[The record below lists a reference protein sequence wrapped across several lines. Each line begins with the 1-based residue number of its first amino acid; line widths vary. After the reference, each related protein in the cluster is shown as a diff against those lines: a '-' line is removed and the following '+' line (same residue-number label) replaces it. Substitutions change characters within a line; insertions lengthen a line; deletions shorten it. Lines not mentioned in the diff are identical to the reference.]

1 MRPVLEGRSSGSPRR
16 ARLALPVGD
25 PQHGTVTGDETN
37 DGAEPA
43 VDAPARTAPR
53 RRRRILVVAMAAV
66 LVLVAVLVAVRIAGS
81 GAEPAP
87 VARSATPTSTPTAT
101 PTPTLT
107 GHPLDDRGYDLTGL
121 PTADVF
127 AVIPA
132 LPVDDEPDGGTTG
145 DVAQPLAA
153 GAPVFAEPGQ
163 EPVAALPREL
173 PYEGSIV
180 PIIEREEHWVRVLLV
195 GRSGLPS
202 QGTSGQL
209 TGWLRAADVEISSLD
224 TTIEVSISA
233 RTIDIVTASGRERV
247 PGEFA
252 WGTEATPTPIGRTFV
267 MSVRTASSLA
277 YTRGHPIVYL
287 AVQSPTLDGFGGID
301 VAITAFHYHDTH
313 TGQISNGCLRVG
325 AETIDRLTQVPA
337 GTTVRILP

>member
-1 MRPVLEGRSSGSPRR
+1 MDEVGER
-16 ARLALPVGD
+16 VGD
-25 PQHGTVTGDETN
+25 GPTAGADE
-37 DGAEPA
+37 
-43 VDAPARTAPR
+43 RRKRIR
-53 RRRRILVVAMAAV
+53 RRLILVAMAVVIV
-66 LVLVAVLVAVRIAGS
+66 LVGVVVAIRVANP
-81 GAEPAP
+81 EPVQ
-87 VARSATPTSTPTAT
+87 VAQTATHSPEPTVSSTPS
-101 PTPTLT
+101 PTPT
-107 GHPLDDRGYDLTGL
+107 GHPLDDRGYDLVGL
-121 PTADVF
+121 PTVDVF
-127 AVIPA
+127 AVIPE
-132 LPVDDEPDGGTTG
+132 LPVDDAPDGGTTG
-145 DVAQPLAA
+145 EVATPLPA

-173 PYEGSIV
+173 PYEGSVV

-202 QGTSGQL
+202 EGTAGQL
-209 TGWLRAADVEISSLD
+209 TGWLRTADVEISTLD

-233 RTIDIVTASGRERV
+233 GTIDIVTPEGRERV

-313 TGQISNGCLRVG
+313 SGQISNGCLRVG
-325 AETIDRLTQVPA
+325 TETIDRLTQLPA
-337 GTTVRILP
+337 GTSVRILP